1 MKKRSR
7 LRGIATLLIILFV
20 LWQVWQ
26 KVHFVIWVPMPWWG
40 LLLFVVGVIVVL
52 DLALESLIGDD

>member
-7 LRGIATLLIILFV
+7 IRGIATLLIILFV

-26 KVHFVIWVPMPWWG
+26 KVHIVIWIPMPWWV
-40 LLLFVVGVIVVL
+40 LLLFIVAVIVVL
-52 DLALESLIGDD
+52 DLALESLIED